1 VISLSNASTERIRR
15 TSRGS
20 NSSSRSPV
28 RKGCCHSQDIALCGI
43 ILTEILQG
51 IANDTTHRRVRRYLA
66 PLILLP
72 MPEAVFVR
80 AADIY
85 RRLRK
90 QGTTIRKTN
99 DCIIAAT
106 VLEHHCRLLHND
118 KDFAPIAR
126 DYPLKVVKTGPL

>member
-1 VISLSNASTERIRR
+1 MILVD
-15 TSRGS
+15 TSVWIDFFAGRDL
-20 NSSSRSPV
+20 PHV
-28 RKGCCHSQDIALCGI
+28 ATLEQFIHDSQDIALCGI

-51 IANDTTHRRVRRYLA
+51 IADDTTHRRVRRYLV

-80 AADIY
+80 AADMY

-106 VLEHHCRLLHND
+106 ALQHHCRLLHND

-126 DYPLKVVKTGPL
+126 QLSLIHI

>member
-1 VISLSNASTERIRR
+1 VILVD
-15 TSRGS
+15 TSVWIDFFAGRDL
-20 NSSSRSPV
+20 PHV
-28 RKGCCHSQDIALCGI
+28 ATLEQFIHDSQDLALCGI

-106 VLEHHCRLLHND
+106 ALEHHCRLLHND

>member
-1 VISLSNASTERIRR
+1 MILVD
-15 TSRGS
+15 TSVWIDFFAGRDL
-20 NSSSRSPV
+20 PHV
-28 RKGCCHSQDIALCGI
+28 ATLEQFIHDSQDLALCGI

-51 IANDTTHRRVRRYLA
+51 IANDTTHRRVRRYLV

-99 DCIIAAT
+99 DGIIAAT
-106 VLEHHCRLLHND
+106 ALQHHCRLLHND
-118 KDFAPIAR
+118 KDFAPIAGH
-126 DYPLKVVKTGPL
+126 YPLKVVKPGR